1 MYLSQQM
8 KRCGRE
14 TFIFVSKVTINYLF
28 FRNLI
33 IIGADKG
40 EWYLDLKNGS
50 GSCGEGAAPNGA
62 DCEMSLDSEDFA
74 KMFKGE
80 LKAVSAFMGGK
91 LKIKGDMGL
100 AMKLEKL
107 MNQMNS
113 KL

>member
-1 MYLSQQM
+1 LCQ
-8 KRCGRE
+8 KLPL
-14 TFIFVSKVTINYLF
+14 IFFSPL
-28 FRNLI
+28 

-40 EWYLDLKNGS
+40 QWYLDLKNGS

-113 KL
+113 KLWSNFLLFLSGI